1 MRGDKQIKA
10 PTVGEREGEG
20 KIVEQNLGWI
30 LLPILLAVGVL
41 QCVITFYIIRWM
53 ILGLWQHPHA
63 LFVLGAI
70 GIVVLLLLVF
80 PRSEPNSDHSIEDD
94 KPYERRANE
103 MELTTA
109 DLGEG

>member
-10 PTVGEREGEG
+10 PTAGEREGEG
-20 KIVEQNLGWI
+20 KIVGQILGWI
-30 LLPILLAVGVL
+30 LLPTFLAAGVL
-41 QCVITFYIIRWM
+41 QCVIIFYIGRWM
-53 ILGLWQHPHA
+53 ILALLQHPHE